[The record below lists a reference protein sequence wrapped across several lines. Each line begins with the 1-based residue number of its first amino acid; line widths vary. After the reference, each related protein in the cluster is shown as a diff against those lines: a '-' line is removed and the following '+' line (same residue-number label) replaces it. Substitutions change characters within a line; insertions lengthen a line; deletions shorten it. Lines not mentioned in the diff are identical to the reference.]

1 MQKDFVEPLAFLAPV
16 LDFIGQIWGFLV
28 GLFGGQVWL
37 LLVVTILMVT
47 LVIDLLARWF
57 IHKAH
62 QKLVSRQL
70 MMWDSFVV
78 AAKGPMNF
86 VIWITGLTL
95 AVTTLM
101 LQFQLWIE
109 SIPYIQN
116 TKSTILILA
125 IGWYAIRV
133 AGRLERE
140 LKLVAKENPRFDE
153 ATVEALSKLI
163 KLVAFTITGIIV
175 LSAWGVNPAGLLAF
189 GGVSGIAVGFAAKD
203 LLGNVFG
210 GLVLYLDKPF
220 VVGDWIRSPDRE
232 IEGTVEKIGWRMTVV
247 RTFDKRPLY
256 IPNGIFSNITIENPS
271 RMTNRRIKEVL
282 GVRYCD
288 VNKMAQITADIRQ
301 MLRNHPD
308 IDQRQ
313 TIIVN
318 FLEFSD
324 SSLNFLLYTFTKTT
338 DWVTYHQVKENI
350 LLEINRIIESH
361 QAEMAFPTRTL
372 YIEDQV
378 SLAVSG
384 EGQRVLQSSNSLKR
398 PLHE

>member
-1 MQKDFVEPLAFLAPV
+1 MQKESVEPLAFLAPV

-37 LLVVTILMVT
+37 LLVATILTVT
-47 LVIDLLARWF
+47 LFIDLLVRWF
-57 IHKAH
+57 IHKVH
-62 QKLVSRQL
+62 QKLASKQFMV
-70 MMWDSFVV
+70 WDAFVV

-101 LQFQLWIE
+101 LQFQLWVE
-109 SIPYIQN
+109 RIPFVQN

-301 MLRNHPD
+301 MLRKHPD

-318 FLEFSD
+318 FLEFSE

-338 DWVTYHQVKENI
+338 DWVTYHQIKENI
-350 LLEINRIIESH
+350 LLEINQIIESH

-378 SLAVSG
+378 NLAMN
-384 EGQRVLQSSNSLKR
+384 EGQSTSVAGQPK
-398 PLHE
+398 